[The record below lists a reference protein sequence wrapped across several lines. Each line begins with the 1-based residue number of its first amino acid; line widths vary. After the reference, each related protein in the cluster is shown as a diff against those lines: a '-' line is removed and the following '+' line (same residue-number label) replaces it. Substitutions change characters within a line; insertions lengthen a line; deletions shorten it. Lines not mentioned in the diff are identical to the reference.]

1 MRSFRF
7 GSRLAFAL
15 FLSGTFM
22 VGCGGGDSPQPPNEA
37 TAGIDASIVAP
48 ADERAAQLQFW
59 EYYRAA
65 TKSRSGGYRAEA
77 ISGYERALQIQPDHP
92 DSLHHLAQLRFSRG
106 EVEEA
111 RRLLGRL
118 AESEPGGV
126 RAWQQLS
133 VVQGTPLPGWTPDL
147 TGALDAIDIVL
158 ERNPQNS
165 GSHVLRARWSA
176 FLGDQSAAETALET
190 ALGFNPRSTD
200 AFVLQLWLA
209 IAEGNLERARDL
221 QDRLHT
227 VLCGTDA
234 EAQSSCQHLPA
245 AHLLSGPAL
254 WETTMNRELRRELTP
269 SGPTFVAPAA
279 PQLSLEGSEWTQA
292 SGALSGATG
301 SGVRERGAEVDLDGD
316 GSTDILASAA
326 ADGTRAWMRFE
337 GASEWQTLPHFA
349 AADLPWAI
357 SPEAISGGS
366 RPIPWRGAFL
376 EDDDGSA
383 LVLVGGGDRPV
394 RLYRAA
400 GPRWMEIG
408 SSGLPGQLWGAVLA
422 AADWNGDGL
431 ADLFLANLPVG
442 EGRAGPN
449 AEVSS
454 SRQDLVGR
462 VYRRRGTGEFEAD
475 ALAIPGPLSAAL
487 AVDVDQDGDPDLIV
501 ARELSPE
508 EAAAGHLLGRHESGS
523 GSSLPGRVVTL
534 WRNNAGELSPDPG
547 AMPMLRATVQDIAAV
562 DFDGNGLLDLYLA
575 TGGLSPEHP
584 QPDRLWENVGGRYV
598 DASQKLGLGRFAG
611 TLRVWSLRPERLLL
625 LRGGLVP
632 ADPPR
637 LLRLLFQ

>member
-1 MRSFRF
+1 M
-7 GSRLAFAL
+7 AL
-15 FLSGTFM
+15 CLGGTFI

-37 TAGIDASIVAP
+37 TAGTYAPSVAP

-77 ISGYERALQIQPDHP
+77 ISSYERALKIQPDHS
-92 DSLHHLAQLRFSRG
+92 DSLHFLAQLRFSRG

-118 AESEPGGV
+118 TESEPGGV

-147 TGALDAIDIVL
+147 TGALDAIDIAL

-176 FLGDQSAAETALET
+176 FIGDQSTSEAALET
-190 ALGFNPRSTD
+190 ALGFNPSSTD

-209 IAEGNLERARDL
+209 IAEGDLDRARDL

-227 VLCGTDA
+227 MLCGEDV
-234 EAQSSCQHLPA
+234 EAQSTCQHLPA

-254 WETTMNRELRRELTP
+254 WETTMNREPQRELTP
-269 SGPTFVAPAA
+269 SWPTFVAPAA
-279 PQLSLEGSEWTQA
+279 PQLSLGGSEWTQV
-292 SGALSGATG
+292 SGAMSGATG
-301 SGVRERGAEVDLDGD
+301 SGVQGRSIEVDLDGD
-316 GSTDILASAA
+316 SSTDVFASAGPDDTVA
-326 ADGTRAWMRFE
+326 RLQFE
-337 GASEWQTLPHFA
+337 GASGPQTIPHFDA
-349 AADLPWAI
+349 GDLPWAI
-357 SPEAISGGS
+357 PLETTGNGS
-366 RPIPWRGAFL
+366 RPVPWRGAFL
-376 EDDDGSA
+376 DDGLGST
-383 LVLVGGGDRPV
+383 LVLVGGGDNPV
-394 RLYRAA
+394 RLYRQARL
-400 GPRWMEIG
+400 RWMEID
-408 SSGLPGQLWGAVLA
+408 SSGLPDQLWGAVLA

-431 ADLFLANLPVG
+431 ADLLLANLPVG
-442 EGRAGPN
+442 ERRAGPD
-449 AEVSS
+449 AEVAS

-508 EAAAGHLLGRHESGS
+508 EAAAGHLLGRHEPGS
-523 GSSLPGRVVTL
+523 GSSSPGRVVTL

-547 AMPMLRATVQDIAAV
+547 AMPMLRATVQDIAAI

-598 DASQKLGLGRFAG
+598 DASQKLGRGRFAG
-611 TLRVWSLRPERLLL
+611 TLRVWPFRPEGLLL